1 MSDVKVVAGKGLG
14 LAKKKH
20 KSKHKHKHHK
30 HKHHKHHEHHEHHP
44 LTADYVIVGLGTS
57 GATLARYLSDPVNGE
72 FVNSVIVIESG
83 MNFITG
89 GTPADRAPVE
99 VGAPLGD
106 LSLPLDTKYSF
117 FRPMRT
123 GLAQSGFF
131 GYGDSEGRMWAGSS
145 AHNNMLTVRSSAD
158 VYDEWAADSGNPQ
171 WTYDNLL
178 PLMKFMENYIPNGTI
193 ADPAQRGTGGPL
205 TISQDI
211 PVAGGG
217 SDPGIAAMAAACAA
231 GTNAPLETDYNVK
244 TNPSSTAAMQWFSTA
259 PGTSFNGKRVSS
271 GAFLPT
277 TVVTPDGKGVGG
289 RKLTIISNANVARV
303 LTRSGDSGPTAEG
316 VEYYIGNDKEALTPV
331 HARKKVILSAG
342 AVATPA
348 ILLRSGI
355 GDPALLSPLG
365 IPVVVDNVN
374 VGANLKNHY
383 GVGAVLEIGGNPP
396 PGIFQGVILN
406 SDLSGSIIP
415 TGQAPDGVRRY
426 QWLIFPNIPGNGLF
440 LQPAVLVALGVD
452 QIPNFAFIG
461 ALLIPRAVGSVQI
474 VSADPTFD
482 PRLAINGYE
491 DVVSPTDLERGVEA
505 LKVAANVSLAY
516 TGTMPLW
523 PPASHY
529 PAPYPGGT
537 APDDSLL
544 VQDLEQVPFQAYH
557 LVGSCR
563 MGTSIAN
570 GVVDANL
577 NVFGIGKLAVCDNSA
592 VPRITTGNTS
602 YPAYLLGLK
611 LAQLEGA
618 QIP

>member
-1 MSDVKVVAGKGLG
+1 MADISKRIPVCEPACD
-14 LAKKKH
+14 KKH
-20 KSKHKHKHHK
+20 KK
-30 HKHHKHHEHHEHHP
+30 HKHHKHHEM
-44 LTADYVIVGLGTS
+44 TADYVIVGLGTS
-57 GATLARYLSDPVNGE
+57 GAALARYLSDPVDGK

-83 MNFITG
+83 SNFITG

-158 VYDEWAADSGNPQ
+158 VYDDWAAASGNPQ

-178 PLMKFMENYIPNGTI
+178 PFMKFMENYIPNGTV

-217 SDPGIAAMAAACAA
+217 ADPGIAAMAAACAA

-244 TNPSSTAAMQWFSTA
+244 TNPSSTSAMQWFSTE

-277 TVVTPDGKGVGG
+277 SVVTPEGKGVGG

-303 LTRSGDSGPTAEG
+303 LTRDGDHGLRAKG
-316 VEYYIGNDKEALTPV
+316 VEYYIGDDKEALTPV
-331 HARKKVILSAG
+331 HARKKVILCAG

-348 ILLRSGI
+348 ILQRSGI
-355 GDPALLSPLG
+355 GDPALLTPLG
-365 IPVVVDNVN
+365 IPVVVNNAN

-383 GVGAVLEIGGNPP
+383 GVGAVLATGETP

-406 SDLSGSIIP
+406 SDLSGTLVP

-426 QWLIFPNIPGNGLF
+426 QWLIFPDVPGNALF

-461 ALLIPRAVGSVQI
+461 ALLIPRAVGTVQI
-474 VSADPTFD
+474 ASADPTFD
-482 PRLAINGYE
+482 PRIAMNCYE
-491 DVVSPTDLERGVEA
+491 DVGSPSDLERGVQA

-529 PAPYPGGT
+529 PVAFPGGT
-537 APDDSLL
+537 QPNDNLL
-544 VQDLEQVPFQAYH
+544 VQDLEQVPFQSYH

-570 GVVDANL
+570 GVVDGNL
-577 NVFGIGKLAVCDNSA
+577 NVFGIDKLAVCDNSA